1 MSMFLHHLMPASG
14 VSSFRQSCLRCCPL
28 PLSTS
33 SINWSF
39 KTSCVSQW
47 TPKIGYYGEYENHEI
62 WTKHIF
68 HNVYLFPSK
77 ALSVIS
83 LCCLVLLLSAWVT
96 SDSFS
101 QDQQKKG
108 GRGGELQ
115 LCDWQPQLWLFS
127 CTERGGGGALHSFNI
142 FEKILAQNYVL
153 FGNAGTPCLPWCVL
167 GEIVAAFPMV
177 AHSYL
182 CFIFTASFKQT
193 EAKNG
198 WIFPTLPTVT
208 RIIFS
213 FFHRRNESDTQLAWA
228 DCQIGEM
235 F

>member
-14 VSSFRQSCLRCCPL
+14 VNSFRQSCLRCCPL

-127 CTERGGGGALHSFNI
+127 CIERGGGVPCIALTSLKKYWHKIMFYLVMQVHLVCLDVFWVKLLQHFLWWHILIFALFLLPLLNRLKQKTVEFFLHCPPWPELYFHSSI
-142 FEKILAQNYVL
+142 EGMKVILSWHGQ
-153 FGNAGTPCLPWCVL
+153 
-167 GEIVAAFPMV
+167 IV
-177 AHSYL
+177 
-182 CFIFTASFKQT
+182 
-193 EAKNG
+193 
-198 WIFPTLPTVT
+198 
-208 RIIFS
+208 R
-213 FFHRRNESDTQLAWA
+213 
-228 DCQIGEM
+228 
-235 F
+235 